1 MDKTKKYLQ
10 LPRFQ
15 THQQKSV
22 AISLVEQ
29 HINKN
34 LDEFRDGEEI
44 VIEYMNPDGS
54 QMYSTAVVKKTDDAA
69 KLFVSIEESETLKIV
84 ETDDEPRDKDV
95 IWLTDKLD
103 IDEEDAETENLKAEV
118 SLLKSELKKIK
129 DLVNRHDYA
138 LSSTIAGGD
147 IITNSEK
154 YDLENMTEPEQ
165 PADAISY
172 EQYAT
177 DDLVVTSFDLY
188 IGNSTLGV
196 YNKLY
201 KGQNYFLKLRMFNN
215 GQEQVKQTTETL
227 TIDCTPSEIA
237 TVNDKN
243 VLLAT
248 KAGNIQVVATLTT
261 TDGRRIRNIY
271 PAEVFYNEEPDY
283 ETYSEPNVRHVIFK
297 TVENPTILAQNAD
310 YLCINEPIW
319 CISEC
324 ALYVKAKAPNGQ
336 IKLYKISGSGGS
348 IDPDSGT
355 TGDTT
360 SVTIETKFTVEEDG
374 TLSVT
379 TNDENAIYVDENG
392 ILVINV
398 GGVVDD
404 ILTLNDNESG
414 GGGGGG
420 GGGDVTPSD
429 QSNASVDE
437 NGQMSIDGNTRVEN
451 GILLLNANVTPEGIL
466 EITA

>member
-1 MDKTKKYLQ
+1 MDKKYIQ

-15 THQQKSV
+15 THRTKSD
-22 AISLVEQ
+22 AISLVER
-29 HINKN
+29 HINVN
-34 LDEFRDGEEI
+34 IAEFFDGEEI
-44 VIEYMNPDGS
+44 VIEYISPEGN
-54 QMYSTAVVKKTDDAA
+54 QMYSTAVIKINDGIA

-84 ETDDEPRDKDV
+84 ETEEEPQDKDV

-103 IDEEDAETENLKAEV
+103 DDEEDVETMNLRAEV
-118 SLLKSELKKIK
+118 SLLKSELQKIK
-129 DLVNRHDYA
+129 NLVNRHDYA

-147 IITNSEK
+147 IVTNSEK
-154 YDLENMTEPEQ
+154 YDLENMTDPEQ
-165 PADAISY
+165 PSDAVSY
-172 EQYAT
+172 EEYAT
-177 DDLVVTSFDLY
+177 DDLVVTSFDLF

-201 KGQNYFLKLRMFNN
+201 KGQKYFLKLRMFNA
-215 GQEQVKQTTETL
+215 GKEQVKWTTETL
-227 TIDCTPSEIA
+227 TIECTPSEIA
-237 TVNDKN
+237 TVSDAN

-261 TDGRRIRNIY
+261 TDGKRIRNIY

-283 ETYSEPNVRHVIFK
+283 ETYSEPNVRHVILK
-297 TVENPTILAQNAD
+297 TAENPTILAQNSD

-336 IKLYKISGSGGS
+336 IKLYKISGDGGT
-348 IDPDSGT
+348 IDPDTGT

-379 TNDENAIYVDENG
+379 SNDESAIYVDENG

-420 GGGDVTPSD
+420 GDIEPPSD
-429 QSNASVDE
+429 QSSGSVDGE
-437 NGQMSIDGNTRVEN
+437 GGLIIDGNTRVEN
-451 GILLLNANVTPEGIL
+451 GILLLSANVTPEGIL
-466 EITA
+466 EITG